1 MNQLRPLLAALLL
14 ASALHAQSTPLELA
28 ATPLR
33 SGAELVVRI
42 GGGRMGEPF
51 ALCADALPGSTVL
64 PGGARLELALS
75 PAFAVLA
82 AGRFDASGA
91 AFLVLPVPRD
101 STLQRSPVHL
111 QALGVA
117 SGTGLVRSSPRVD
130 ARIEPWKAEFQPAWS
145 GAPARRVVPLVHDA
159 GQSAS
164 ANGARLHA
172 AMQALQPGDA
182 LVVGAG
188 RWSLEARVDL
198 GLRGSASAPIRILAA
213 PGARPVLTR
222 SDAAQNVINLGDW
235 QSARFL
241 ALRGFEVTGGSHG
254 LRIYEAEDLWI
265 DGCLVHHVGESGITA
280 NSGDTARVYLSAN
293 EVHSTGGSGEG
304 LYLGAN
310 GGLYTMRD
318 SVIARNHVHDTRLGT
333 TQGDG
338 IELKQGSYGNLIAE
352 NLVRQT
358 RYPCILVYG
367 TGGRA
372 RNRIEGNVCI
382 GSLDVV
388 MQVQGEAYVR
398 NNLLLDGT
406 YGFVSR
412 DHQGVV
418 SQLEVVHNTIVNR
431 GTGAYLRNWDS
442 KPGMVFANNA
452 VYSRDAFAVEFASG
466 SRGVQCAGNVHLGGL
481 LSPPGG
487 FVPGSSLA
495 DFQGLSWTASAID
508 ARPSAGSA
516 LLDRGAAA
524 FRLPFDL
531 LGQARGAQ
539 VDAGCWE
546 RL

>member
-1 MNQLRPLLAALLL
+1 MNQLRALPAALLL
-14 ASALHAQSTPLELA
+14 ASALSAQSTPLELA

-33 SGAELVVRI
+33 SGTELVVRI
-42 GGGRMGEPF
+42 GGGRTGEPF
-51 ALCADALPGSTVL
+51 ALCADALAGSTVF

-82 AGRFDASGA
+82 TGRFDASGV

-101 STLQRSPVHL
+101 PALHRAACHL

-117 SGTGLVRSSPRVD
+117 SSSGLVRTSPRLD
-130 ARIEPWKAEFQPAWS
+130 ARIEPVNAAFVPAWS
-145 GAPARRVVPLVHDA
+145 SAPARRVVALVHDA
-159 GQSAS
+159 TQSAA
-164 ANGARLHA
+164 ANGARLHT

-198 GLRGSASAPIRILAA
+198 GLRGSAGAPIRILVA

-222 SDAAQNVINLGDW
+222 SNASQNLVNVGDW

-241 ALRGFEVTGGSHG
+241 VLRGFELTGGSAG

-265 DGCLVHHVGESGITA
+265 DGCLVHDLGESGITT
-280 NSGDTARVYLSAN
+280 NSGDTARVYLTGN

-304 LYLGAN
+304 FYLGAN
-310 GGLYTMRD
+310 GGLYAMRD
-318 SVIARNHVHDTRLGT
+318 SVIARNYVHDTQLGT

-352 NLVRQT
+352 NLVRHT

-398 NNLLLDGT
+398 NNLLIDGT
-406 YGFVSR
+406 YGFLSR

-431 GTGAYLRNWDS
+431 GPGAYLRNWGS

-452 VYSRDAFAVEFASG
+452 VYSRDTLAVEFASG
-466 SRGVQCAGNVHLGGL
+466 SLGVQCAGNVHLGNL
-481 LSPPGG
+481 LGAPGG
-487 FVPGSSLA
+487 FTPGSSLA
-495 DFQGLSWTASAID
+495 DFQGLSWTASSID
-508 ARPSAGSA
+508 ARPSGGSA
-516 LLDRGAAA
+516 LLDRGAAP

-531 LGQARGAQ
+531 LGQARPAAP
-539 VDAGCWE
+539 DAGCWE